1 MGINKTLSYWV
12 QKFLMH
18 EEIGKNHSSHTIENY
33 TRYLQKFIDFVGSEK
48 FVETIDDDTIDGYR
62 LFLSRYKSNRQNKRL
77 SLKTQGFHL
86 IALRA
91 FLKFLQKKD
100 CESYPPE
107 KIDIP
112 KESERH
118 IEYLSIE
125 ELRILCDT
133 ARNNPRTG
141 LRDYALLLTLFSTG
155 LRVSELCSLNKESVD
170 LQNQEFSVFGKGG
183 KRRVVFLTN
192 ESTEAIR
199 EYLQTVTHKTG
210 PLFCAESN
218 RTKGVSR
225 LSRAVVA
232 DIIRNAKLQAGIIKH
247 VTPHT
252 LRHSFATHLLQK
264 GADLRSVQ
272 LMLGHANISTTQ
284 IYTHITDTQLKA
296 IHKKFHE

>member
-1 MGINKTLSYWV
+1 MKKNTLKYWV
-12 QKFLMH
+12 DKFLLH
-18 EEIGKNHSSHTIENY
+18 EEIGKNHSPHTIENY
-33 TRYLQKFIDFVGSEK
+33 TRYLKKFLHCVGEDLCPAALDEDMIDQ
-48 FVETIDDDTIDGYR
+48 YR
-62 LFLSRYKSNRQNKRL
+62 LFLARYKSLKTNERM

-100 CESYPPE
+100 CTSYAPE

-112 KESERH
+112 KNEERH
-118 IEYLSIE
+118 IEYLSLE
-125 ELRILCDT
+125 ELKTLCQT
-133 ARNNPRTG
+133 ARANERTG
-141 LRDYALLLTLFSTG
+141 IRDYAILLTLFSTG
-155 LRVSELCSLNKESVD
+155 LRVSELCNLRKENID
-170 LQNQEFSVFGKGG
+170 LEKGEFSVLGKGG

-192 ESTEAIR
+192 EATEALK
-199 EYLQTVTHKTG
+199 EYILTLSHRTG
-210 PLFCAESN
+210 VLFVAESN
-218 RTKGVSR
+218 RTKTISP

-232 DIIRNAKLQAGIIKH
+232 NIIRNAKLQAGITKH

-284 IYTHITDTQLKA
+284 IYTHLTDQHLKE
-296 IHKKFHE
+296 IHRKYHE